1 MADKELGLND
11 YISILRRRWPL
22 ILTLGILGSVC
33 GYMVSRYLPKR
44 YTSQTLVL
52 VQQPTVPVDYVRPVV
67 SQDITQRMA
76 AMQQQILSRT
86 RLQPIIQQFGL
97 YQKDAA
103 RVPEDQ
109 LVENLRKAITVSPV
123 LNMAGTGGGLP
134 GFTVS
139 VTLDDPHLAQQI
151 CSSITSMFMEKN
163 LQLRQEQAED
173 TTQFL
178 GKQLEQAKTNLDEQ
192 DSKLA
197 DFERRYMGSLPDE
210 QQTNFNILVGLTS
223 QLEGTRSALDRA
235 QQDKAYY
242 ESVLSQQLTAT
253 QANPG
258 GALPDPTMEQRL
270 AALEQSLQ
278 VLRSKYTDSYPDV
291 AKIKNDIAVL
301 KETMAHSEKPN
312 TTPPDNSEKA
322 VEPPQVR
329 QLREQIRLL
338 DEAVKRQELQQKQM
352 QDKIDVY
359 EGRLQAVPA
368 IEQEYKELTRDY
380 QTALDFYNDLLRK
393 RTQSVMATDL
403 ERRQQGEQFLVL
415 DPANLPERPSY
426 PNKRL
431 FAFGGFA
438 GGLSLGVAIA
448 ALFEFRDSSSV
459 RSELDVESST
469 RLPVLATIPL
479 LTAKAST
486 AKGGFVE
493 LRPSAQRR
501 A

>member
-178 GKQLEQAKTNLDEQ
+178 GK
-192 DSKLA
+192 
-197 DFERRYMGSLPDE
+197 
-210 QQTNFNILVGLTS
+210 
-223 QLEGTRSALDRA
+223 
-235 QQDKAYY
+235 
-242 ESVLSQQLTAT
+242 
-253 QANPG
+253 
-258 GALPDPTMEQRL
+258 
-270 AALEQSLQ
+270 
-278 VLRSKYTDSYPDV
+278 
-291 AKIKNDIAVL
+291 
-301 KETMAHSEKPN
+301 
-312 TTPPDNSEKA
+312 
-322 VEPPQVR
+322 
-329 QLREQIRLL
+329 
-338 DEAVKRQELQQKQM
+338 
-352 QDKIDVY
+352 
-359 EGRLQAVPA
+359 
-368 IEQEYKELTRDY
+368 
-380 QTALDFYNDLLRK
+380 
-393 RTQSVMATDL
+393 
-403 ERRQQGEQFLVL
+403 
-415 DPANLPERPSY
+415 
-426 PNKRL
+426 
-431 FAFGGFA
+431 
-438 GGLSLGVAIA
+438 
-448 ALFEFRDSSSV
+448 
-459 RSELDVESST
+459 
-469 RLPVLATIPL
+469 
-479 LTAKAST
+479 
-486 AKGGFVE
+486 
-493 LRPSAQRR
+493 
-501 A
+501 